1 LIKGKTLVFIRIT
14 LGVLL
19 VTFAFY
25 FLYLPQNLV
34 IGGVTGIATIV
45 NKVFANFPTSIMI
58 YILNAF
64 LLIIGWLVIGK
75 DFLLK
80 TVYASILLPTIILI
94 LEITNIDFN
103 FLFKIDSMY
112 LKITDNPMSHTSQV
126 LISVLLG
133 GIMTGIGLGLCF
145 KNNASTGGMDVI
157 QKIIVKYFKFSY
169 LKAIYITDGF
179 VILVSFL
186 VFGFEMTFYS
196 LIAIFIVGIIIDRM
210 NDTKGNIEGG

>member
-1 LIKGKTLVFIRIT
+1 M
-14 LGVLL
+14 
-19 VTFAFY
+19 TFAFY

-58 YILNAF
+58 YILNGL
-64 LLIIGWLVIGK
+64 LLIVGWLVIGK

-94 LEITNIDFN
+94 LEITNVDFN
-103 FLFKIDSMY
+103 FIFKIDTIY
-112 LKITDNPMSHTSQV
+112 LKVSEYPMSHTSQV

-133 GIMTGIGLGLCF
+133 GIATGIGLGLCF
-145 KNNASTGGMDVI
+145 KNNASTGGMDVV
-157 QKIIVKYFKFSY
+157 QKIIVKYFNFSY
-169 LKAIYITDGF
+169 LKAIYITDGI

-196 LIAIFIVGIIIDRM
+196 LIAIFIVGLIIDKM
-210 NDTKGNIEGG
+210 NDTKGKNKINKEDNDFGNK